1 MAEIWHL
8 IIHSNIVNFL
18 IVLALICWLFS
29 KINLGQKID
38 SVRENI
44 KNYVD
49 TSSNEKIN
57 AEKNLETIKEK
68 ITHLPEEIDEIQKSA
83 KNSIESIGKKIE
95 SEIQSQMIDIENN
108 AKRIMNLETK
118 KFKSKLT
125 GALTEASINLAK
137 ENAVSQLNNNRDLHD
152 KYIYEA
158 IDELDKVIL

>member
-49 TSSNEKIN
+49 ASSNEKIN
-57 AEKNLETIKEK
+57 AEKDLETIKEK

-83 KNSIESIGKKIE
+83 KNSIESIGKKFE
-95 SEIQSQMIDIENN
+95 SEIQSQMVDIENN
-108 AKRIMNLETK
+108 AKRIMALETK

-137 ENAVSQLNNNRDLHD
+137 ENAVSQLKNDRNLHD

-158 IDELDKVIL
+158 IDELDKVNL